1 MQYIYYKAANSKA
14 FKEIPSIKKG
24 CWVHIEG
31 SNEDDLKALC
41 DRLKI
46 DIEDIIDALDPYE
59 MPRLEKHQNYTLLFT
74 RMPTDNLENLHT
86 QTFTIILCKDV
97 ILTLC
102 PRQAQLISQITTHCE
117 GVSSSEQTKLMLR
130 MLLKITE
137 AFHKKI
143 RRVQN
148 NVLKTKGQVEHADSA
163 QILSLTKNEEVLNQ
177 YQSALASLGSALEQL
192 AKGKI
197 VKLTEDEKEELDDLL
212 NALKQSFEASKV
224 HLKGIKSLRSC
235 YQMIFTNT
243 LNKTTK
249 ILTSLAVIFMIPTLL
264 ASLYGMNVGLPFS
277 KEPAAF
283 VGILIVSAV
292 LSAIALVVFYW
303 KRWL

>member
-1 MQYIYYKAANSKA
+1 MQHIYYKSASAKG

-24 CWVHIEG
+24 CWIHIEG
-31 SNEDDLKALC
+31 SSEEDLKTLC
-41 DRLKI
+41 DKLKI

-59 MPRLEKHQNYTLLFT
+59 MPRLEKHPSYTLLFT

-97 ILTLC
+97 MLTLC
-102 PRQAQLISQITTHCE
+102 PRQTQLISQMISKNE
-117 GVSSSEQTKLMLR
+117 GASTLKQTKLMLH
-130 MLLKITE
+130 MLLRITE

-177 YQSALASLGSALEQL
+177 YQSALASMGSALEQL

-264 ASLYGMNVGLPFS
+264 ASLYGMNVRLPFA
-277 KEPAAF
+277 EAPEAF
-283 VGILIVSAV
+283 IGILIVSAV
-292 LSAIALVVFYW
+292 LSAVALVVFYW